1 MEFVN
6 SVFLKKKYCIVWQ
19 ELLFAEF
26 VLKNWILRGVAVF
39 LSCHFHWNYLL
50 FSPFP
55 SALRDNS
62 FDYLEFRLWIGL
74 WSGLFCLVL
83 VATDASF
90 LVQYFTRFTEEG
102 FSALISFIFIY
113 DAFKKMIK
121 LAHHNPINPEF
132 DHNLITQYDCRCVP
146 GAYPAAWQSKPLGC
160 PGRRGTDWCCWICH
174 GVGLVC
180 YLHVCVGN
188 NKWHPC
194 LSFPSSISDL
204 NWQRATQLTSKAF
217 PLHWLDIIVPFFFF
231 LSR

>member
-1 MEFVN
+1 MLHGVCQQCY
-6 SVFLKKKYCIVWQ
+6 LKKNIVSQ

-26 VLKNWILRGVAVF
+26 VLKKLNSQRGSG
-39 LSCHFHWNYLL
+39 LSKLPLSLKLL
-50 FSPFP
+50 AFSFFSSPSP

-121 LAHHNPINPEF
+121 LAHHNPINSEF

-146 GAYPAAWQSKPLGC
+146 GAYPSSLTVQTSRPPQSP
-160 PGRRGTDWCCWICH
+160 W
-174 GVGLVC
+174 
-180 YLHVCVGN
+180 Y
-188 NKWHPC
+188 
-194 LSFPSSISDL
+194 
-204 NWQRATQLTSKAF
+204 
-217 PLHWLDIIVPFFFF
+217 
-231 LSR
+231 